1 MADLINVS
9 LCVSDIPKDKIYVS
23 ESGKKYISICVSK
36 LREPDQYEN
45 THSVFIRQSKEER
58 ERRDKR
64 TYVGRGKAVVFRPSE
79 PTPDQVADLPVAEN
93 VDDLPF

>member
-1 MADLINVS
+1 MAGLINVS
-9 LCVSDIPKDKIYVS
+9 LCVSDIPRDKIFVA
-23 ESGKKYISICVSK
+23 ENGKKYIGICVSE
-36 LREPDQYEN
+36 LREVDQYEN

-58 ERRDKR
+58 ERKDKR
-64 TYVGRGKAVVFRPSE
+64 TYIGKGKAVVFHSE

>member
-1 MADLINVS
+1 MAELINVS
-9 LCVSDIPKDKIYVS
+9 LCVSDIPKDKIFVADN
-23 ESGKKYISICVSK
+23 GKKYIGICVST

-58 ERRDKR
+58 ERKDKR
-64 TYVGRGKAVVFRPSE
+64 VYIGKGKAVVFNPE
-79 PTPDQVADLPVAEN
+79 PTPDQVADLPVAET